1 MLKREGRNKARQ
13 KRHRRLRA
21 RMAGST
27 SRPRLNV
34 FRSLQ
39 HIYAQ
44 VIDDSRGV
52 TMAAASSL
60 DPEVRAAIN
69 GQDDDVRG
77 KVAIAR
83 RVGDLIARRAR
94 ERGIS
99 RVVFDRGG
107 YRYHGRVQAM
117 ADAARSAGLEF

>member
-1 MLKREGRNKARQ
+1 MLKHDGRNKARQ

-21 RMAGST
+21 RIAGST
-27 SRPRLNV
+27 SCPRLNV

-52 TMAAASSL
+52 TLAAASSL
-60 DPEVRAAIN
+60 DPEIRAATG
-69 GQDDDVRG
+69 GQEDDARG
-77 KVAIAR
+77 KVAVAR

-94 ERGIS
+94 ERGVS
-99 RVVFDRGG
+99 KVVFDRGG

>member
-1 MLKREGRNKARQ
+1 MLKHEGRNKARR

-21 RMAGST
+21 RITGTAHC
-27 SRPRLNV
+27 PRLNV

-44 VIDDSRGV
+44 VIDDGRGV
-52 TMAAASSL
+52 TLAAASSL
-60 DPEVRAAIN
+60 DPEVRTALA
-69 GQDDDVRG
+69 GQDGGGG
-77 KVAIAR
+77 KVLTAR
-83 RVGDLIARRAR
+83 RVGELIARRAR
-94 ERGIS
+94 ERGVS

-107 YRYHGRVQAM
+107 YRYHGRVQAV

>member
-1 MLKREGRNKARQ
+1 MLKHDGRNKARR
-13 KRHRRLRA
+13 KRHRRLRT
-21 RMAGST
+21 RIAGTASC
-27 SRPRLNV
+27 PRLNV

-44 VIDDSRGV
+44 VIDDGQGI
-52 TMAAASSL
+52 TLAAASSL
-60 DPEVRAAIN
+60 DPEVRNAVPDKD
-69 GQDDDVRG
+69 GGGG
-77 KVAIAR
+77 KVSIAR
-83 RVGDLIARRAR
+83 RVGELVARRAR
-94 ERGIS
+94 ERGVS

>member
-1 MLKREGRNKARQ
+1 MLKHEGRNKARR
-13 KRHRRLRA
+13 KRHRRLRTRISGTA
-21 RMAGST
+21 NS
-27 SRPRLNV
+27 PRLNV

-44 VIDDSRGV
+44 VIDDGRGV
-52 TMAAASSL
+52 TLAAASSL
-60 DPEVRAAIN
+60 DPEIRTAVA
-69 GQDDDVRG
+69 GQDGGGG
-77 KVAIAR
+77 KVATAQ
-83 RVGDLIARRAR
+83 RVGELIARRAR
-94 ERGIS
+94 ERGVS

>member
-1 MLKREGRNKARQ
+1 MLKHEGRNKARR
-13 KRHRRLRA
+13 KRHRRLRT
-21 RMAGST
+21 RIAGT
-27 SRPRLNV
+27 ANCPRLNV

-44 VIDDSRGV
+44 VIDDSRGI
-52 TMAAASSL
+52 TLAAASSL
-60 DPEVRAAIN
+60 DSEVRVANA
-69 GQDDDVRG
+69 GQDSSEG
-77 KVAIAR
+77 KVAVAR

-117 ADAARSAGLEF
+117 ADAARAAGLEF